1 MNERHG
7 KAILQVVFM
16 TGVKK
21 LNTPKHIKHANIVQA
36 IDKSAKNFRQ
46 LSAGKFDEQDF
57 L

>member
-7 KAILQVVFM
+7 KAILQNVFM

-21 LNTPKHIKHANIVQA
+21 LNTPKHIKHANIMQA
-36 IDKSAKNFRQ
+36 IDIPKKNFRQ
-46 LSAGKFDEQDF
+46 TSTGKFDEQDF